1 MVGRIN
7 KSNSR
12 ARHWRQCANDDARD
26 FSDPIDLAD
35 TRFARNVVA
44 LWKLGPRPVFELLS
58 EIGGRVFNPS
68 FCRKESGP
76 LCRQT
81 HARFVACGECRSNA
95 DASDPQ
101 RIRPHYGTAKG
112 M

>member
-7 KSNSR
+7 KFNSR
-12 ARHWRQCANDDARD
+12 ARHWRQCANDYARD

-58 EIGGRVFNPS
+58 EIGGEFLIRVS
-68 FCRKESGP
+68 VEKKV
-76 LCRQT
+76 
-81 HARFVACGECRSNA
+81 ARFPIA
-95 DASDPQ
+95 DRQKDV
-101 RIRPHYGTAKG
+101 R
-112 M
+112 